1 MNKGRQMKLK
11 NKTIVITGGTSGIG
25 YEMVRILAQDNHVI
39 VIARPGERLETLQ
52 KEFENIKTYGAYLS
66 KPQEYEALADQI
78 VKAHNQIDVLINN
91 AAIQNTPT
99 YIDDDFSYDT
109 IIPEIHL
116 NFTAVC
122 ALSYLLLPAMLD
134 DVREC
139 AILNINSG
147 LALAPKKGS
156 AIYCGTKGG
165 MDVFSR
171 SLGYQLEQTNIRVLQ
186 AFLPLVDTPMTHG
199 RGTGKLTAQRAAQD
213 IVLGIEQGKRINNIG
228 KVKLL
233 RVLLALTP
241 RLARNV
247 MKSS

>member
-1 MNKGRQMKLK
+1 
-11 NKTIVITGGTSGIG
+11 
-25 YEMVRILAQDNHVI
+25 
-39 VIARPGERLETLQ
+39 
-52 KEFENIKTYGAYLS
+52 
-66 KPQEYEALADQI
+66 
-78 VKAHNQIDVLINN
+78 
-91 AAIQNTPT
+91 
-99 YIDDDFSYDT
+99 
-109 IIPEIHL
+109 
-116 NFTAVC
+116 
-122 ALSYLLLPAMLD
+122 
-134 DVREC
+134 
-139 AILNINSG
+139 
-147 LALAPKKGS
+147 
-156 AIYCGTKGG
+156 

-247 MKSS
+247 MKRS